1 MVSVDRGTYMEKNVT
16 INNSAR
22 INKYKNLFVVLFV
35 LITTVAI
42 ILTSAITLTKTDYV
56 LKSQVTSVASSLN
69 NQMKA
74 NLLSYLSKVEVIG
87 TLVFSDENIYTYDAS
102 DPSKMNMNPL
112 KLKMI
117 LNQHCMI

>member
-42 ILTSAITLTKTDYV
+42 ILTSAITLTKTDV